1 MKTST
6 SGSSWLGDLKRKR
19 EILELRREALS
30 AARKIIEDDPRFEG
44 LSPYEIELAA
54 CDLCDKQ
61 VIEMLFIKGAT
72 SCQ

>member
-6 SGSSWLGDLKRKR
+6 SGSSWLANMKHER
-19 EILELRREALS
+19 EILELRREALNIS
-30 AARKIIEDDPRFEG
+30 RKIIEGDPRFEG
-44 LSPYEIELAA
+44 LTSYEIELAA

-61 VIEMLFIKGAT
+61 VKEMLFIQGAT

>member
-6 SGSSWLGDLKRKR
+6 SGSSWLAELKRKR
-19 EILELRREALS
+19 EVLELRREALA

-54 CDLCDKQ
+54 CDLCDRQ
-61 VIEMLFIKGAT
+61 VKEMLFTKGET